1 MAKAKSKPAGPPAG
15 SADVRT
21 PPASDPGASTIGN
34 IGLDQIRPSPLNP
47 RKTFAPDSVAALADS
62 IEQQGLL
69 QPLVVRPMGDGKP
82 ATFDGRAW
90 KHLSHFELLA
100 GERRFR
106 ALTLLAESDRLPSD
120 RVPVTVRWLSDAE
133 ALSLMIVENEQ
144 REDVRPSEQA
154 AGYARLLAESGSV
167 EHVAK
172 TVSQTVAF
180 VRQMIRLTKLPP
192 WALVA
197 VDAGELKRET
207 AALVARVPGERS
219 RALAAACVLQG
230 ANNPEWLAGTP
241 EHPDL
246 TGDLQTLTFRETKE
260 LIRRFFQVELK
271 GAPFDRKAL
280 YVLLGCEPGHERS
293 MPACEPCPSRAGND
307 PEAQAEGVRG
317 DVCLDPDCFRAKC
330 EAHREKERV
339 KFRRKYKLADGADVN
354 PDGAQLSFD
363 RKTPVRGWL
372 DWNGPLVE
380 SELNADGGFGVKK
393 FEGMKVSELVLQ
405 CPIVTGCVPQLV
417 FDHRSKPVHLVKTSE
432 ALKTLRAAGML
443 KEVEKPKAKAA
454 AKGADADLKPIE
466 PVPLVKYRVT
476 LNDSLIAALRTLA
489 AEFEAPADRDPA
501 DWYVREMA
509 IHTVSKAVADIA
521 TSANIS
527 CVRVEEP
534 KAEPPASAPAPE
546 EGARLLDVPDFP
558 QDARD
563 HLWIAHR
570 VDRVEQITAKVAE
583 IKAER
588 GRQNAT
594 VYDAL
599 KAFGLTP
606 DNELYAAGDAL
617 VDHLDPITLPLEAN
631 AKDEPKPGKKAKVAK

>member
-21 PPASDPGASTIGN
+21 PESDPGANMIGQVR
-34 IGLDQIRPSPLNP
+34 LSEIRPSPLNP
-47 RKTFAPDSVAALADS
+47 RKTFADESVAALADS
-62 IEQQGLL
+62 IAQHGLL
-69 QPLVVRPMGDGKP
+69 QPLVVRPMGAGKP
-82 ATFDGRAW
+82 AAFDGRAW
-90 KHLSHFELLA
+90 KNLSHFELLA

-230 ANNPEWLAGTP
+230 QHNPEWLVGTP

-246 TGDLQTLTFRETKE
+246 TGDNLNPLTFRETKE
-260 LIRRFFQVELK
+260 LIRTHFQVELK

-280 YVLLGCEPGHERS
+280 YVLPGCEPGHERS
-293 MPACEPCPSRAGND
+293 MPPCEVCPSRAGND
-307 PEAQAEGVRG
+307 PEATAEGVRG
-317 DVCLDPDCFRAKC
+317 DVCLDPECYREKC

-339 KFRRKYKLADGADVN
+339 KFRRKYKLADGVDVN

-372 DWNGPLVE
+372 DWNGPVRE
-380 SELNADGGFGVKK
+380 SELNADGGFGEKK
-393 FEGMKVSELVLQ
+393 FEGMKVSELLLQ
-405 CPIVTGCVPQLV
+405 CPIVSGCVPRLV
-417 FDHRSKPVHLVKTSE
+417 FDHRDKPVHLVKTSE

-443 KEVEKPKAKAA
+443 KEVEKPKGKAA
-454 AKGADADLKPIE
+454 AKGADADLNRIE

-558 QDARD
+558 WVARD

-570 VDRVEQITAKVAE
+570 VDRVEQITAKLAE

-606 DNELYAAGDAL
+606 DTELYPAGDAL
-617 VDHLDPITLPLEAN
+617 MDHLDPITMPL
-631 AKDEPKPGKKAKVAK
+631 DEPKPAKKAKVAK